1 MPGRVCA
8 AVLAAAVLFRFAPVP
23 APESFSDV
31 PADAWYYADIQACR
45 EAGVIRGGGDG
56 FFRPEDAV
64 TAGEFLTML
73 FNLGHTL
80 GAYDAMRVTG
90 EEWLDAAKLLNGRL
104 CAYFTDFTVPLNRGE
119 LAFLAAGF
127 LRDVKLCSEAA
138 DAAGPVHIFPDVYG
152 LSCAGDTEFLASLGL
167 VSGIASDDGKL
178 FFCPDITASRAEAA
192 VLAHRMLD
200 LF

>member
-127 LRDVKLCSEAA
+127 LRDVKLCS
-138 DAAGPVHIFPDVYG
+138 DAAGPVHIFPDIYG
-152 LSCAGDTEFLASLGL
+152 LPCAGDVDYLASAG
-167 VSGIASDDGKL
+167 VISGIAAEDGEIYFHPDD
-178 FFCPDITASRAEAA
+178 TATRAEAA
-192 VLAHRMLD
+192 VLAYRILD